1 MFVTPAQA
9 HASGGD
15 VTALT
20 LDAPRRH
27 LGHAKAALG
36 LFAVG
41 WSKVLPGGEFV
52 IERGDLV

>member
-9 HASGGD
+9 GGD

-27 LGHAKAALG
+27 PGHAKAALG

-41 WSKVLPGGEFV
+41 WSRVLSGGEFV
-52 IERGDLV
+52 IERGDRV

>member
-9 HASGGD
+9 GGD

-41 WSKVLPGGEFV
+41 WSRVLPGGEFV